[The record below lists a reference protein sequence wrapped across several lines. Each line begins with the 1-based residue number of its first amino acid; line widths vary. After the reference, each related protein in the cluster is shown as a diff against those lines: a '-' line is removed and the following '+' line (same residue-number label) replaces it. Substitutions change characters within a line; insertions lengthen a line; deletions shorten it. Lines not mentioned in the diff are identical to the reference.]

1 MFDAPV
7 KPHCLGISVIRAEKS
22 TFQKVF
28 PSSLCGPA
36 HTTETL
42 SAIGFSR
49 NGHNRLSTATHN
61 WPTGY
66 PQTYPLWITLSR
78 GYNPVPT
85 TTAARR
91 LDATGARR
99 PAHPGASTA
108 TRVAPGKHQTIT
120 MQDFWHAASAQ
131 LEGELTPQQ
140 FKTWIKPLTPLS
152 FDEQACMLRI
162 AAPNRFKLDWVKSQF
177 SGRIQSLA
185 CDYWE
190 MQVDVQFVLDPTAGQ
205 RQAAMQ
211 PALAPIPMQPLAAQ
225 TMLAQGAPAMPR
237 EVPAR
242 PAMAPYRETPMATAA
257 HAAADIDMPVMDAAE
272 ASTQSY
278 RVPAQA
284 APAVMAGLSAPPA
297 APVDDTVHER
307 SRLNSILTFDNLVT
321 GKANQLARAAA
332 VQVANNPGKS
342 YNPLYL
348 YGGVGLG
355 KTHLIHAIGNF
366 MLMENPRARI
376 RYIHAEQY
384 VSDVVKAYQRK
395 AFDDFKRYYHSLDL
409 LLIDDIQFFSG
420 KNRTQ
425 EEFFYAFEALIANR
439 AQVIITSDTYP
450 KEITGI
456 DDRLISRF
464 DSGLTVAIEPPE
476 LEMRVAIL
484 MKKAQAENVTVPEE
498 VAFFV
503 AKHLRSNVR
512 ELEGALRKI
521 LAYSNFHG
529 KEITI
534 EVTREALKDLLTV
547 QNRQISVENIQK
559 TCADFYNIKVA
570 DMYSKKRP
578 ANIARPRQIA
588 MYLAKELTQKSLPEI
603 GELFGGRDH
612 TTVLHAVR
620 KIADERSKDAQLNHE
635 LHVLEQTLKG

>member
-1 MFDAPV
+1 MNEFWQ
-7 KPHCLGISVIRAEKS
+7 HC
-22 TFQKVF
+22 
-28 PSSLCGPA
+28 
-36 HTTETL
+36 
-42 SAIGFSR
+42 SA
-49 NGHNRLSTATHN
+49 L
-61 WPTGY
+61 
-66 PQTYPLWITLSR
+66 
-78 GYNPVPT
+78 
-85 TTAARR
+85 
-91 LDATGARR
+91 
-99 PAHPGASTA
+99 
-108 TRVAPGKHQTIT
+108 
-120 MQDFWHAASAQ
+120 
-131 LEGELTPQQ
+131 LERELTPQQ
-140 FKTWIKPLTPLS
+140 YVTWIKPLAPVAFDASANTLS
-152 FDEQACMLRI
+152 I

-177 SGRIQSLA
+177 SGRISDLA
-185 CDYWE
+185 RDFWQAPVE
-190 MQVDVQFVLDPTAGQ
+190 VQFVLDPKAGL
-205 RQAAMQ
+205 RVGA
-211 PALAPIPMQPLAAQ
+211 
-225 TMLAQGAPAMPR
+225 GAPSVPMP
-237 EVPAR
+237 
-242 PAMAPYRETPMATAA
+242 
-257 HAAADIDMPVMDAAE
+257 
-272 ASTQSY
+272 
-278 RVPAQA
+278 RVPASA
-284 APAVMAGLSAPPA
+284 AAAMSAAGLPLDGGAAQPGRAVGAPGAHGAPGA
-297 APVDDTVHER
+297 AGAGGTQGALDDAADLDLPSVDAHEAAAARRTWRPGSGTPGSPESESMYER
-307 SRLNSILTFDNLVT
+307 SKLNPVLTFDNFVT

-332 VQVANNPGKS
+332 IQVADNPGIS
-342 YNPLYL
+342 YNPLFL

-355 KTHLIHAIGNF
+355 KTHLIHAIGNQ
-366 MLMENPRARI
+366 LLQDKAGARI

-420 KNRTQ
+420 KSRTQ
-425 EEFFYAFEALIANR
+425 EEFFYAFEALVANK

-450 KEITGI
+450 KEISGI

-484 MKKAQAENVTVPEE
+484 MRKAQSEGVSLSED

-521 LAYSNFHG
+521 LAYSKFHG
-529 KEITI
+529 REISI
-534 EVTREALKDLLTV
+534 ELTKEALKDLLTV

-559 TCADFYNIKVA
+559 TVADFYNIKVA

-620 KIADERSKDAQLNHE
+620 KIADERGKDAQLNHE

>member
-1 MFDAPV
+1 M
-7 KPHCLGISVIRAEKS
+7 
-22 TFQKVF
+22 
-28 PSSLCGPA
+28 
-36 HTTETL
+36 
-42 SAIGFSR
+42 
-49 NGHNRLSTATHN
+49 N
-61 WPTGY
+61 
-66 PQTYPLWITLSR
+66 
-78 GYNPVPT
+78 
-85 TTAARR
+85 
-91 LDATGARR
+91 
-99 PAHPGASTA
+99 
-108 TRVAPGKHQTIT
+108 
-120 MQDFWHAASAQ
+120 DFWQHCSAL
-131 LEGELTPQQ
+131 LERELTPQQ
-140 FKTWIKPLTPLS
+140 YVTWIKPLAPVAFDAAANTLS
-152 FDEQACMLRI
+152 I

-177 SGRIQSLA
+177 SGRISDMA
-185 CDYWE
+185 RDFWHAP
-190 MQVDVQFVLDPTAGQ
+190 VDVQFILDPKAGV
-205 RQAAMQ
+205 RSAA
-211 PALAPIPMQPLAAQ
+211 
-225 TMLAQGAPAMPR
+225 
-237 EVPAR
+237 
-242 PAMAPYRETPMATAA
+242 
-257 HAAADIDMPVMDAAE
+257 
-272 ASTQSY
+272 
-278 RVPAQA
+278 A
-284 APAVMAGLSAPPA
+284 APAPSRPSQFAGNAGTAAVDAAVGAVQSAHGARANGANGANGGGQGANASNGARHHNGDDGGDLDLPSLDANEA
-297 APVDDTVHER
+297 AAARRTWRPGQSAAQQGNAESDSMYER
-307 SRLNSILTFDNLVT
+307 SKLNPVLTFDNFVT

-332 VQVANNPGKS
+332 IQVADNPGIS
-342 YNPLYL
+342 YNPLFL

-355 KTHLIHAIGNF
+355 KTHLIHAIGNQL
-366 MLMENPRARI
+366 LMDKAGARI

-420 KNRTQ
+420 KSRTQ
-425 EEFFYAFEALIANR
+425 EEFFYAFEALVANK

-450 KEITGI
+450 KEISGI

-484 MKKAQAENVTVPEE
+484 MRKAQSEGVNLNED

-521 LAYSNFHG
+521 LAYSKFHG
-529 KEITI
+529 REISI
-534 EVTREALKDLLTV
+534 ELTKEALKDLLTV

-559 TCADFYNIKVA
+559 TVADFYSIKVA

-620 KIADERSKDAQLNHE
+620 KISAERGTDAQLNHE